1 MKDEMADG
9 DDGERRGR
17 GVLREEQRNRN
28 RERRDQLH
36 KFIE

>member
-1 MKDEMADG
+1 MKDEMADS
-9 DDGERRGR
+9 DDCERRGG
-17 GVLREEQRNRN
+17 GVLREEQRDRN